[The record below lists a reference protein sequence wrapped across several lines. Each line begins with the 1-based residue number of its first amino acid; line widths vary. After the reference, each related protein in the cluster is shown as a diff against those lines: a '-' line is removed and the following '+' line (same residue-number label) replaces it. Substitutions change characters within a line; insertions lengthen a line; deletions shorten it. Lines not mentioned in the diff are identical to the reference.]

1 MRAKLIDP
9 ERAVKPG
16 ELSAWPN
23 ALIAGC
29 PECGRATRLSI
40 PPFVFDFS
48 AVTLGPDAALL
59 ACGAVVTLKEGEW
72 NVHTSC
78 ARDARSARAA
88 GAADR

>member
-1 MRAKLIDP
+1 MDAAH
-9 ERAVKPG
+9 AVPQGGISMWPG
-16 ELSAWPN
+16 
-23 ALIAGC
+23 ALIVGC

-48 AVTLGPDAALL
+48 AVTLGPDAAEL